1 MKITKG
7 HNSVKNV
14 IQVMVF
20 ILYTSSDHPL
30 YLYQVF
36 KWTQKCTKGNTSIIK
51 KKSNGSF
58 FCTSFDNTLYFYA
71 V

>member
-20 ILYTSSDHPL
+20 ILNTSSDHPL

-36 KWTQKCTKGNTSIIK
+36 KWTQKCTKGNNSIINSIIK
-51 KKSNGSF
+51 GRVMVLF
-58 FCTSFDNTLYFYA
+58 LHIL
-71 V
+71 